1 MNLMAS
7 AKQKIQK
14 AKASA
19 GLTKTI
25 IISVV
30 ITTSVLLILLA
41 SISLTISYTH
51 VKAST
56 LQSSG
61 EKLSAYSDKIEAW
74 LMQQAAFTSEQAN
87 AAGMVADASGNHV
100 RNNPFLDSV
109 MELNDA
115 LLDCYTAYDTKEL
128 FMAVTNVATLPE
140 DFDATQRGW
149 YQQAIAENG
158 VIFTSPY
165 VDTATGSM
173 IITIAAPISEAGKV
187 SGVFGCDITLDYIM
201 DIAKDIKVTEN
212 AYPVLID
219 SSGTIMVH
227 GSEDL
232 LPGIDENGAV
242 VTHSIS
248 DAGGDYEKL
257 ISSLNGEILV
267 ELGKDYDGKEK
278 YFAFSSIGDTG
289 WILGSVL
296 PKADVKKELNALI
309 TVNIIMLILF
319 IAAGTAIVVNVTLV
333 QLKPLK
339 KINAAAEEIAAGN
352 LSVTFDYNAGDEI
365 GKLCVNFGRCMDVTR
380 KYIGDISEKLDCL
393 AKGDF
398 TVEITEDYIGD
409 FAPIKA
415 SMENIIRSMRHTLNN
430 IENAS
435 RQVSMGAGSVAQSAT
450 ELAAG
455 VNDQTENIN
464 RLSRDI
470 GAIMDKLKESGRAAE
485 DARSLADSAKLRIED
500 SNREMDKLL
509 EAMNRISEM
518 SAETAKIVKTID
530 DIAFQTNILALNA
543 SVEAARAGAAGKG
556 FTVVADE
563 VRNLAGKSAEAA
575 NRTSRL
581 IAETTEAVEAGAA
594 LANSTAS
601 SLSEAVDNTVKVN
614 EHIAR
619 ITDSTREQS
628 AYMDG
633 ISQSISSITG
643 VVTGTSVTA
652 QSSAASSEELS
663 GQAAMLTDLIS
674 EFKL

>member
-1 MNLMAS
+1 MAS
-7 AKQKIQK
+7 AKQKTEK
-14 AKASA
+14 PKASA

-25 IISVV
+25 IISMAL
-30 ITTSVLLILLA
+30 TTAVLLILLA
-41 SISLTISYTH
+41 SVSLSVSYKR
-51 VKAST
+51 VKEDT
-56 LQSSG
+56 LNSSA
-61 EKLSAYSDKIEAW
+61 EKLSAYSDKIDAW
-74 LMQQAAFTSEQAN
+74 LMQQAAFTAEQAN
-87 AAGMVADASGNHV
+87 AAGMVADAAGNHI

-109 MELNDA
+109 MLLNDA
-115 LLDCYTAYDTKEL
+115 LLDCYTAYDTTEL

-140 DFDATQRGW
+140 GFDPTQRDW
-149 YQQAIAENG
+149 YKQAIAENG

-165 VDTATGSM
+165 IDTATGSM
-173 IITIAAPISEAGKV
+173 IITIASPIREAGKV
-187 SGVFGCDITLDYIM
+187 TGVFGCDITLDYIM
-201 DIAKDIKVTEN
+201 DIAKDVQVTSN

-219 SSGTIMVH
+219 GSGTIMVH
-227 GSEDL
+227 GSESFV
-232 LPGIDENGAV
+232 PAIGETGAA

-257 ISSLNGEILV
+257 ISSLNV
-267 ELGKDYDGKEK
+267 EMLAGLGKDYDGEEK
-278 YFAFSSIGDTG
+278 YFTFTNIGDTD
-289 WILGSVL
+289 WILGSVI
-296 PKADVKKELNALI
+296 PKSDITKELRPLI
-309 TVNIIMLILF
+309 TANIIMLVLF
-319 IAAGTAIVVNVTLV
+319 IAAGTVIVVIVTLT

-339 KINAAAEEIAAGN
+339 KINAAADEIAAGN

-365 GKLCVNFGRCMDVTR
+365 GKLCANFGRCMDVTR
-380 KYIGDISEKLDCL
+380 KYIMDISEKLDSL

-398 TVEITEDYIGD
+398 TVEVTEDYIGD

-435 RQVSMGAGSVAQSAT
+435 RQVSMGAGSAAQTAA

-464 RLSRDI
+464 RLSRNI
-470 GAIMDKLKESGRAAE
+470 EAIMDKVKESDRAAE
-485 DARSLADSAKLRIED
+485 DARSLADSAKLKIED
-500 SNREMDKLL
+500 SSCEMDKLL

-543 SVEAARAGAAGKG
+543 SVEAARAGTAGKG

-581 IAETTEAVEAGAA
+581 IAETTEAVETGAA

-601 SLSEAVDNTVKVN
+601 ILSEAVDNTVKVN

-628 AYMDG
+628 AYMNG
-633 ISQSISSITG
+633 ISESISSITG
-643 VVTGTSVTA
+643 VVSGNSVTA